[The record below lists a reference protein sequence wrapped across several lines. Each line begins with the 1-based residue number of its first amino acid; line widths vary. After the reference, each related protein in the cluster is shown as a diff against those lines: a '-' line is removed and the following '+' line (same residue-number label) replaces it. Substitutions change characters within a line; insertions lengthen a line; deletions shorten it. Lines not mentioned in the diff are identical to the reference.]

1 MLRGGKEVA
10 GGEMSR
16 KLPGF
21 RNRFFTVDSH
31 QYKDYLPVDSEI
43 VVNY

>member
-1 MLRGGKEVA
+1 MLRGGKVAA
-10 GGEMSR
+10 GGDVAKAAWFQKSFLYCR
-16 KLPGF
+16 
-21 RNRFFTVDSH
+21 SH